1 MTDKPKL
8 PVPVGPVVE
17 HDAPHGRRMHK
28 GYERSD
34 FAAQV
39 LGEGEKRGL
48 RGGPET
54 LGRAKKTYLSS
65 EYSGSNDRRPVP
77 GRIRQEKI

>member
-1 MTDKPKL
+1 MTKKTNL
-8 PVPVGPVVE
+8 PVPVGPLVDHE
-17 HDAPHGRRMHK
+17 TRHTHRLHK
-28 GYERSD
+28 GYAQSD

-65 EYSGSNDRRPVP
+65 EYSGPNDRRPAP
-77 GRIRQEKI
+77 GRIRQEKV